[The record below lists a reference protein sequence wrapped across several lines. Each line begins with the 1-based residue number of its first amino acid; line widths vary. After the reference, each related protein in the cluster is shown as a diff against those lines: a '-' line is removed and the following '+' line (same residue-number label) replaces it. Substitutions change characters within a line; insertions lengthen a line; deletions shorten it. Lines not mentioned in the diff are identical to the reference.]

1 MLVKPIGPS
10 YFSPRRV
17 SDEDIAVSI
26 ISNSIAAT
34 TAIPEPRPEFISRDE
49 AVKTG
54 KALQVNVPHTL
65 HAEWRPS
72 GRPRDPVSILE
83 ESNRDRVAELIPI
96 RYGRMLRSPF
106 TFLRGSA
113 GLMAADL
120 AATPVSGIRVQA
132 CGDCHLLNFG
142 FFGSPERNLIFDIN
156 DFDETLPAP
165 WEWDIKR
172 LAVSFAVAARD
183 NGHADTT
190 VAAIRCARAYREGLR
205 DFSKKSP
212 LETLYTRLDGQTL
225 IDMAADAKDKKR
237 HAKYVDKAR
246 QRMGEQIVPT
256 ITDVVGGRHRLIDQ
270 PPLIY
275 HSTDALHDADV
286 AMALE
291 AYRLSLP
298 DELHGLLD
306 RYRLEDTAIKVVGIG
321 SVGTRTYI
329 GLFFS
334 RDNHPLLLQFKEA
347 RPSVLEPYAGKSR
360 YENQGQRVV
369 MGQRLMQ
376 ACSDIFLGWT
386 RSRLGRDF
394 FGRQLRDM
402 KFSVPV
408 DGYGARE
415 LKHYAKVCGWVLA
428 RAHAKSGDAAMI
440 SGYLGKSDQ
449 FDVAVGA
456 FAETYADQNERDHAT
471 LVAAV
476 QAGRVE
482 ALTEDD
488 L

>member
-1 MLVKPIGPS
+1 MT
-10 YFSPRRV
+10 V
-17 SDEDIAVSI
+17 STTSNLSADIPPM
-26 ISNSIAAT
+26 
-34 TAIPEPRPEFISRDE
+34 PEPRPDFISRAE
-49 AVKTG
+49 AVNAG
-54 KALQVNVPHTL
+54 KGLQVKVPHAL

-72 GRPRDPVSILE
+72 GQSRDPVSILE

-96 RYGRMLRSPF
+96 RYGRMVRSPF

-120 AATPVSGIRVQA
+120 ATTPASGIRVQA

-183 NGHADTT
+183 NDHADTT
-190 VAAIRCARAYREGLR
+190 AAAIRCVRAYREGLR

-212 LETLYTRLDGQTL
+212 LETLYTRLDGHTL
-225 IDMAADAKDKKR
+225 IDMATDAKDRKR

-246 QRMGEQIVPT
+246 QRLGEQIVPT

-275 HSTDALHDADV
+275 HATAALHDADV

-386 RSRLGRDF
+386 RSRLGRDY

-402 KFSVPV
+402 KFSLPV
-408 DGYGARE
+408 GGYGARE
-415 LKHYAKVCGWVLA
+415 LKHYSKVCGWVLA

-449 FDVAVGA
+449 FDLAIGA
-456 FAETYADQNERDHAT
+456 FAEAYADQNERDHAA

-476 QAGRVE
+476 KAGRVE
-482 ALTEDD
+482 ALIEDD